1 MTPLDAAGGIGPLA
15 GLIALCLL
23 AEAFFSGSEVALVSA
38 DRARIRRRA
47 EAGSAAARRVQAM
60 MERPERVLS
69 TTLVGTNLSVVAGS
83 FLGNELIARRFG
95 PEASAWAILM
105 MAPLILLCGEILP
118 KTISRRHP
126 DAIALRVALPLR
138 AVMAVLAPVV
148 MLMSGTARL
157 VVRLFSRRAA
167 RNPFVTKE
175 ELRLILQAEHRL
187 ALERDEAG
195 LIRRLVDFADA
206 RVREHMT
213 PLVDVVALPEEAT
226 VRSAVALVN
235 ERGFSRLPVHAG
247 RVDNIVGVVQAMKLI
262 DAPAAA
268 WDDRIHPAWT
278 ATPFYVPET
287 ARVDRLLDE
296 FRRHQQEMA
305 IVVDEYGSASGVITL
320 EDVVE
325 EMVGDVLDEFDRPGA
340 SGLDR
345 VGPGVVVADG
355 KLKLDRLEKAL
366 DVSLPREGFE
376 TVGGLAA
383 HLFQKVPR
391 AGETLT
397 HEGLRYT
404 VLDATQ
410 RAVRRVRIERIS

>member
-1 MTPLDAAGGIGPLA
+1 MTPQEAAGEAGVLV

-47 EAGSAAARRVQAM
+47 EGGSTAARRVQSLM
-60 MERPERVLS
+60 DRPERVLS

-83 FLGNELIARRFG
+83 FLGNELFARRFG

-118 KTISRRHP
+118 KTISRRHA
-126 DAIALRVALPLR
+126 DAIALRVALPLQG
-138 AVMAVLAPVV
+138 VMTLLAPVV
-148 MLMSGTARL
+148 SLMSGAARL
-157 VVRLFSRRAA
+157 VVRLFSRRAVA
-167 RNPFVTKE
+167 NPFVTKE
-175 ELRLILQAEHRL
+175 ELRLILQADHRL
-187 ALERDEAG
+187 ALEKDEAG

-213 PLVDVVALPEEAT
+213 PLVDVAGLPQEASVRAAIALIH
-226 VRSAVALVN
+226 

-262 DAPAAA
+262 DAPPEA
-268 WDDRIHPAWT
+268 WDDPIHPAWT

-287 ARVDRLLDE
+287 ARIDRVLDE

-340 SGLDR
+340 SGLER
-345 VGPGVVVADG
+345 VGPAVVVADG

-366 DVSLPREGFE
+366 DVSLPRAGFE

-391 AGETLT
+391 AGESLT

-404 VLDATQ
+404 ILDATQ
-410 RAVRRVRIERIS
+410 RAVRRVKVERLP